1 MEYVLRNTVLNK
13 LIPVQIWQLAVLE
26 SLVVLFSF
34 LLVRNTIPSPTPR
47 IQSVLPGF
55 LFKSSLF
62 SRLPAI
68 SYINRNLLPSEC
80 LEHFVSAQQ
89 NHDFL
94 KLQGNEGFQK
104 TEFPGYWTGYHFG
117 HENIFQSNSFGQKNF
132 ELN

>member
-26 SLVVLFSF
+26 SSVVLFSF

-47 IQSVLPGF
+47 IQSVLSGF

-68 SYINRNLLPSEC
+68 SYINHNLLPSEC

-94 KLQGNEGFQK
+94 KPKEMKGSRKQNFLVIGRVIILGMK
-104 TEFPGYWTGYHFG
+104 TFFSLILLGRK
-117 HENIFQSNSFGQKNF
+117 I
-132 ELN
+132 LN